1 MMSLNPLLLV
11 GGVIGTVSVLLL
23 IAYACVKDKKTAMG
37 FERSMADGEILRRL
51 FGYAKPYLR
60 QFVVVGFLVL
70 FSISYDI
77 ASPLIVG
84 YIEELV
90 VGDFELKS
98 LYVSVAVYAGV
109 LVFSM
114 ASTYLQAVILQRV
127 GQRIISDLRE
137 DLFTHIESLSHG
149 QLNDIP
155 VGKLVTRVTNDTN
168 AISMMFTNLFVNLT
182 KNAFV
187 ILGIQVAMLCLNY
200 ELTLM
205 VLCFVPFILLFTV
218 IFRKFSRR
226 AYRKVKDATT
236 DINTYLSEN
245 LSGIKV
251 TQIFGREDEKMEEF
265 RQKSQTLAKATQE
278 QIFVF
283 GVFRPLVY
291 MLYISSILCLFY
303 LGGMGHLNHVTF
315 LGQTISSGTIVTFYM
330 YISKFFTPIQNLAEQ
345 FNWLQSA
352 LASSE
357 KVFSI
362 MDIRPQMVD
371 APDAVELDEV
381 KGDIEFRDV
390 WFSYIPGEW
399 VLQGVSFHVEPR
411 QTVAFVGSTGSG
423 KSTILSLICRN
434 YEFQKGEILI
444 DGIDIRKIKISSLRR
459 HFGQMLQDVFLFSGT
474 IRSNIVLREEKIPD
488 EEIMK
493 VCRYVNADHFINK
506 LEHGLDEEVRERG
519 NNFSAGQRQLLS
531 FARTILHKPS
541 VMILD
546 EATANI
552 DTETE
557 LLIQD
562 SLEKMRSVGTMLIVA
577 HRLSTIQ
584 HADNIIV
591 LSHGRILE
599 QGTHQQLLAAHGRY
613 YQLYTLQYH
622 KEQMDKQ

>member
-187 ILGIQVAMLCLNY
+187 ILGILVAMLFLNY

-362 MDIRPQMVD
+362 MDIQPQMVD

-381 KGDIEFRDV
+381 RGDIEFRDV
-390 WFSYIPGEW
+390 WFSDMPGEW
-399 VLQGVSFHVEPR
+399 LLQGVSFHVEPR

-591 LSHGRILE
+591 LSRGRILE

>member
-37 FERSMADGEILRRL
+37 FERSMADSEILRRL

-90 VGDFELKS
+90 VDDFELKS

-187 ILGIQVAMLCLNY
+187 IFGILVAMLCLNY

-251 TQIFGREDEKMEEF
+251 TQIFGREDEKMDEF

-362 MDIRPQMVD
+362 MDIQPQMVD

-444 DGIDIRKIKISSLRR
+444 DESLAY
-459 HFGQMLQDVFLFSGT
+459 SA
-474 IRSNIVLREEKIPD
+474 IPW
-488 EEIMK
+488 
-493 VCRYVNADHFINK
+493 
-506 LEHGLDEEVRERG
+506 
-519 NNFSAGQRQLLS
+519 
-531 FARTILHKPS
+531 
-541 VMILD
+541 
-546 EATANI
+546 
-552 DTETE
+552 
-557 LLIQD
+557 
-562 SLEKMRSVGTMLIVA
+562 
-577 HRLSTIQ
+577 
-584 HADNIIV
+584 
-591 LSHGRILE
+591 
-599 QGTHQQLLAAHGRY
+599 
-613 YQLYTLQYH
+613 
-622 KEQMDKQ
+622 